1 MTDMTNPIQQNARA
15 LGLDLATDSRVRKAD
30 DAKSAAAK
38 EASASADT
46 PARADEVVLSD
57 IRERAAAASDF
68 DAEKVQAIKEAI
80 RDGRYPIDAKAIAQ
94 HFMALESTLSRV
106 S

>member
-1 MTDMTNPIQQNARA
+1 MTNPIQQNARA
-15 LGLDLATDSRVRKAD
+15 LGLDLATDNRVRKSEESRA
-30 DAKSAAAK
+30 AAAAK
-38 EASASADT
+38 EASSSADT
-46 PARADEVVLSD
+46 PSRADEVVLSD
-57 IRERAAAASDF
+57 IRERVAAAPDF

>member
-1 MTDMTNPIQQNARA
+1 MTNPVQQNARA
-15 LGLDLATDSRVRKAD
+15 LGLDLAADNRVRKAD
-30 DAKSAAAK
+30 EAKAGSDK
-38 EASASADT
+38 PVGASPEGST
-46 PARADEVVLSD
+46 RADEVVLSD

-94 HFMALESTLSRV
+94 NFMALESALSRV